1 MKVGIVQL
9 DCKINRSDSNM
20 RRAERYIEQAIE
32 AGVDLVC
39 LPEAFLTSGNILE
52 VADVAV
58 VIPGAATEALG
69 ALARKGG
76 ISIIAGLLEKDGE
89 AYYSTAVLIGPD
101 GAIAASYRRVHCFE
115 MERKYLACGDQFACI
130 DTPHGR
136 IGLILGYDL
145 NFPET
150 CRALYQEKVDII
162 FCPALIP
169 EQFSYVT
176 NQLLT
181 TRAIENQCFIVF
193 VSGVGTN
200 VYAGFNYMG
209 ESCVV
214 ADPLFLEDELFD
226 FVDGGETLLRLNQ
239 DEQFQVIELDVGR
252 LQRYRETRSLIGD
265 TQPDVYLNS
274 WQGIHSRAAL
284 SGSNS

>member
-20 RRAERYIEQAIE
+20 RRAERYIDQAIE

-58 VIPGAATEALG
+58 AIPGAATEALG

-101 GAIAASYRRVHCFE
+101 GAIGATYRRVHCFE

-193 VSGVGTN
+193 VSGVGMN

-226 FVDGGETLLRLNQ
+226 FVDGGETLLRFNQ
-239 DEQFQVIELDVGR
+239 DEQFQVIDLDVGR
-252 LQRYRETRSLIGD
+252 LLRYRESRSLIGD

-274 WQGIHSRAAL
+274 WQGIHRRAAL

>member
-9 DCKINRSDSNM
+9 DCKINRSESNM

-58 VIPGAATEALG
+58 AIPGSATEAL
-69 ALARKGG
+69 AVLARKGG
-76 ISIIAGLLEKDGE
+76 ISIIAGLLEKDGD
-89 AYYSTAVLIGPD
+89 AHYSTAILIQPD
-101 GAIAASYRRVHCFE
+101 GSIAATYRRVHCFE
-115 MERKYLACGDQFACI
+115 MERKYLACGDRFACV
-130 DTPHGR
+130 DTPQGR

-150 CRALYQEKVDII
+150 CRALYQQNVDVI

-169 EQFSYVT
+169 EQFAYVT

-193 VSGVGTN
+193 VSGVGMN

-226 FVDGGETLLRLNQ
+226 FVDGGETLLRF
-239 DEQFQVIELDVGR
+239 EQEEELRVIELDVER

-274 WQGIHSRAAL
+274 WQGLQGRAAV
-284 SGSNS
+284 SGGNS